1 MSPLEI
7 HTAAL
12 EDAGEIAALYAPYV
26 EQTAITFSTS
36 AWAIGALHQC
46 GYKFGRWYNMAWL
59 EKHIGDH
66 LKVQKA
72 PKSFGEVRDRIEEE
86 LETF

>member
-36 AWAIGALHQC
+36 AWAIGALHQD
-46 GYKFGRWYNMAWL
+46 R
-59 EKHIGDH
+59 
-66 LKVQKA
+66 
-72 PKSFGEVRDRIEEE
+72 KSVV
-86 LETF
+86 

>member
-46 GYKFGRWYNMAWL
+46 GYKFGRWYGIAWM
-59 EKHIGDH
+59 EKHISPH
-66 LKVQKA
+66 PCPPPA
-72 PKSFGEVRDRIEEE
+72 FRAFGE
-86 LETF
+86 L